1 VAADLPNEERRPAV
15 QDDSAITGNRPVRDK
30 SALRAQARAVRREV
44 DPRGLPAVADA
55 LAAAVEGLPAV
66 RAAGTVAAYLSIGR
80 EPPTTAL
87 LDRWRAR
94 GLPVLLPVVLP
105 DLDLDWALD
114 DGTRRPGVL
123 RRVAEP
129 ASARLG
135 PDAVARA
142 DVLVVPALAVDR
154 AGRRLGQGGG
164 SFDRA
169 LARAR
174 PDALV
179 VALLHD
185 VEVRDA
191 PLPVEP
197 HDRPVDV
204 VVTPSRVLVV
214 RRA

>member
-1 VAADLPNEERRPAV
+1 VRDHSPSGGSHPSSAADKRRLRTSARAARSRRDPADVAAAAPL
-15 QDDSAITGNRPVRDK
+15 
-30 SALRAQARAVRREV
+30 
-44 DPRGLPAVADA
+44 
-55 LAAAVEGLPAV
+55 LAALVEDLPAV
-66 RAAGTVAAYLSIGR
+66 RDAGVVATYLSVGR

-87 LDRWRAR
+87 LAAWRAR

-114 DGTRRPGVL
+114 DGTRQPGVL
-123 RRVAEP
+123 RGVAEP
-129 ASARLG
+129 AGPPLG

-142 DVLVVPALAVDR
+142 DVLVVPALAVDPQ
-154 AGRRLGQGGG
+154 GRRLGQGGG

-179 VALLHD
+179 VALVHD
-185 VEVRDA
+185 DEVPDG

-204 VVTPSRVLVV
+204 VVTPSRVLVA
-214 RRA
+214 RR

>member
-1 VAADLPNEERRPAV
+1 VRDHLPPGPSQHAAADKRRLRTSARAARSRRDPASVAAAAPL
-15 QDDSAITGNRPVRDK
+15 
-30 SALRAQARAVRREV
+30 
-44 DPRGLPAVADA
+44 
-55 LAAAVEGLPAV
+55 LAALVEELPAV
-66 RAAGTVAAYLSIGR
+66 RDATVVATYLSTGR

-87 LDRWRAR
+87 VAGWRAR
-94 GLPVLLPVVLP
+94 GLPVLLPIVLA

-114 DGTRRPGVL
+114 DGSRRPGVL
-123 RRVAEP
+123 RGVAEP
-129 ASARLG
+129 AGPPLG

-142 DVLVVPALAVDR
+142 DVLVVPALAVDPQ
-154 AGRRLGQGGG
+154 GRRLGQGGG

-179 VALLHD
+179 IALLHD
-185 VEVRDA
+185 DEVPDG

-204 VVTPSRVLVV
+204 VVTPSRVLVA
-214 RRA
+214 RR